1 MRTAKIVTMDDWL
14 LIQRCQILFRNS
26 QANFFFIQFPFALP
40 PPFNFIALLS
50 KFIMIENASYYNEI
64 RTCFISSN
72 SNISS
77 VALVEVANIQDLK
90 ALFRSREMTSY

>member
-1 MRTAKIVTMDDWL
+1 
-14 LIQRCQILFRNS
+14 
-26 QANFFFIQFPFALP
+26 
-40 PPFNFIALLS
+40 
-50 KFIMIENASYYNEI
+50 MIENASYYNEI

-90 ALFRSREMTSY
+90 ALFRSREMTSYRIRKQFSGNVSIGN